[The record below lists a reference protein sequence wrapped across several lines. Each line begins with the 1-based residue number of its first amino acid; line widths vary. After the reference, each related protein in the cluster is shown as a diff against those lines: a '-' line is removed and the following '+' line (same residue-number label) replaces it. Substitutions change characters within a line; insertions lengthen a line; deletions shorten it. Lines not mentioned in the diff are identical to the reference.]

1 MNIIIVGCGKV
12 GATLV
17 MTLSKENNNI
27 SVIDTDP
34 DVVDQIAGVADIIGV
49 VGNGASLNVQK
60 EAGIKQAE
68 VLIATTDLPW

>member
-49 VGNGASLNVQK
+49 VGNG
-60 EAGIKQAE
+60 
-68 VLIATTDLPW
+68 DH

>member
-34 DVVDQIAGVADIIGV
+34 DVVDQIAGVADMILHIV
-49 VGNGASLNVQK
+49 AYACNKHIKSAH
-60 EAGIKQAE
+60 AGMT
-68 VLIATTDLPW
+68 V